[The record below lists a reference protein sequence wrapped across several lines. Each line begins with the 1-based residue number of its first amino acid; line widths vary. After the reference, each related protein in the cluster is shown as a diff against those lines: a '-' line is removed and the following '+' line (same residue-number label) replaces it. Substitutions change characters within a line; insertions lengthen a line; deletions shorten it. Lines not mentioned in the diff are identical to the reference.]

1 MVLFVGISL
10 CSIVGMGLDKLLQTT
25 AHFGA
30 PLNLELFRRNISPE
44 WVESALQATGT
55 ATMRKRRLPAEQV
68 IWVVLGMAL
77 FRDRPL
83 EDVVSKLDLA
93 LPSDGRTV
101 ARSSIAQARKKL
113 GSEPL
118 RWLFELCSE
127 KWSRQGAHD
136 HQWRGLSLYA
146 IDGTTFRVPDSA
158 ENRETFGGHRARGGT
173 HSAYPMVRLASLM
186 ALSTHVLAAASFG
199 PYEGTQELE
208 FARPLLEAI
217 PENSLTVL
225 DRGFFGAPFLKA
237 IESGPNRNWLVRG
250 RSNMSVRVVKKFGPR
265 DELVEFETSHHA
277 LEQNPSLPKT
287 FLARRINYKK
297 PGFDRVIL
305 LTSLFD
311 AEQFPRDELIELYHQ
326 RWEIELGYDEIKT
339 ELLEREEAI
348 RSKTPDGVRQEI
360 WGILLVYNLVR
371 VEMERIARE
380 AKVEPT
386 QVSFVESLR
395 LIRDEWMWLA
405 VSQSPGA
412 IPGKLRDLRANIKRY
427 VLPPRRTKRRYPRAV
442 KIKMSNYPRKKP
454 LAELK

>member
-1 MVLFVGISL
+1 
-10 CSIVGMGLDKLLQTT
+10 MGLNKLLHTT
-25 AHFGA
+25 AHFAA
-30 PLNLELFRRNISPE
+30 PLNLELFQRNISPE

-68 IWVVLGMAL
+68 VWVVLGMAL

-93 LPSDGRTV
+93 LPSAGRTI

-127 KWSRQGAHD
+127 KWSQQSAER
-136 HQWRGLSLYA
+136 HQWRGMSVYA
-146 IDGTTFRVPDSA
+146 MDGTSFRVPDSA

-173 HSAYPMVRLASLM
+173 HSAYPMVRMASLM
-186 ALSTHVLAAASFG
+186 IVSSHVLVGASFG
-199 PYEGTQELE
+199 AYEGTQELQ
-208 FARPLLEAI
+208 FARPLLEKI
-217 PENSLTVL
+217 PKNSLTVL

-237 IESGPNRNWLVRG
+237 IESVPSRNWLVRG
-250 RSNMSVRVVKKFGPR
+250 RTNMSVRVVKNLGPR
-265 DELVEFETSHHA
+265 DELVEFKTSHHA
-277 LEQNPSLPKT
+277 LEQDPSLPET

-297 PGFDRVIL
+297 TGFDRVIL

-348 RSKTPDGVRQEI
+348 RSKTPDGVRQEL
-360 WGILLVYNLVR
+360 WGILLVYNLIR
-371 VEMERIARE
+371 VEMERTARE
-380 AKVEPT
+380 AKVEPNRI
-386 QVSFVESLR
+386 SFVESLR

-405 VSQSPGA
+405 VSQNPGA
-412 IPGKLRDLRANIKRY
+412 IPGKLRDLRANIQRY
-427 VLPPRRTKRRYPRAV
+427 VLPPRRTKRRYPRVV
-442 KIKMSNYPRKKP
+442 KIKMSNYGRKRP
-454 LAELK
+454 LPELK